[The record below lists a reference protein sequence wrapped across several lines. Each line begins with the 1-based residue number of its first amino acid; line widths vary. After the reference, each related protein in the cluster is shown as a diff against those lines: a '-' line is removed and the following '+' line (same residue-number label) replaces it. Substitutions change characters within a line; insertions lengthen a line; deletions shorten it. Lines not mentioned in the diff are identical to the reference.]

1 MSIPVVALATVDPVV
16 RESSI
21 FAAVTGAPRTG
32 VLRTDLDPLTGILRR
47 TILDFDG
54 VHEDE
59 TLPLEHTCW
68 GCAVREDS
76 LPTLERMA
84 GSGRWDRILVAL
96 PVGAET
102 APLAGP
108 LGDDNLAAR
117 LGVSLA
123 AIVAAV
129 DLATLRAELFSDE
142 LLTDRGRAL
151 SADDLRSGGEA
162 LAGQLRHADLI
173 LTDNADEVA
182 AALVEHLRGA
192 GSAVG
197 PLFDTSTEDLF
208 FPRHFPAEAA
218 ARIDP
223 AQVQPSATRSD
234 AGGRV
239 WTLDLISPRPLHPGR
254 LHAAIESFVHPEVV
268 SRGRFMVA
276 GRPGTLCE
284 WDGVASQLSIGSAG
298 QWPAQDLPTRLVFTG
313 TADVRRDLLAAF
325 RSVLATEAELRI
337 GRSWPEEDGF
347 EPWLGGKHLAA

>member
-16 RESSI
+16 RESAI

-32 VLRTDLDPLTGILRR
+32 VLRTDLDPRTGTLHR

-84 GSGRWDRILVAL
+84 GSGRWDRILLAL

-108 LGDDNLAAR
+108 LGDAELAAR

-123 AIVAAV
+123 AVVAAV
-129 DLATLRAELFSDE
+129 DLTTLRTDLFCDD
-142 LLTDRGRAL
+142 LLADQGRAL
-151 SADDLRSGGEA
+151 AADDHRSGGEA
-162 LAGQLRHADLI
+162 LAGQLRHADLV
-173 LTDNADEVA
+173 LTDNTDAVA
-182 AALVEHLRGA
+182 AALVDHLRGV

-197 PLFDTSTEDLF
+197 SLLDTSTEDLF

-223 AQVQPSATRSD
+223 AQVQPSAARSD
-234 AGGRV
+234 ADGRV
-239 WTLDLISPRPLHPGR
+239 WTLDLISPRPFHPGR
-254 LHAAIESFVHPEVV
+254 LHEAIESFAYPEVV
-268 SRGRFMVA
+268 SRGRFVLA

-284 WDGVASQLSIGSAG
+284 WDGVASQLSIGAAG
-298 QWPAQDLPTRLVFTG
+298 PWPAQDLPTRLVFTG
-313 TADVRRDLLAAF
+313 TVDVRRDLLAAF
-325 RSVLATEAELRI
+325 RAVLATEAELRA
-337 GRSWPEEDGF
+337 GQGWPEEDGF